1 MNAATRSSTTVDF
14 VDEFVAAAGRFASS
28 VPWSDMRAPVPSCP
42 GWTTYDLVVHLG
54 NVHAWAA
61 TIVETGDA
69 AAEQNDEPRSARSR
83 VVAEWYAGKAGDLYE
98 VLRHADPDA
107 PCWTFATGAGVAG
120 FWPRRQLHETL
131 IHLLD
136 LEQAADRAPTPTSAA
151 VAADGVDEV
160 LTVFVP
166 RMHRRGHPARLE
178 RPLGLTAVDTG
189 EAWTVEPPSSSEAP
203 LVPAQPAGAS
213 RSGSVPPPVV
223 RRLPDGLPH
232 TAEVLAAPAEALHR
246 LLWKRV
252 GPADADVRIEG
263 DVARVEAFLGS
274 RLVP

>member
-1 MNAATRSSTTVDF
+1 MNAATRSSTTVHF
-14 VDEFVAAAGRFASS
+14 VEEFVAAAGRFAAS
-28 VPWSDMRAPVPSCP
+28 VPWADMRAPVPSCP

-69 AAEQNDEPRSARSR
+69 AVEQNDEPRSARSR
-83 VVAEWYAGKAGDLYE
+83 VVGEWYAGKAGDLYE
-98 VLRHADPDA
+98 VLRHADRDM
-107 PCWTFATGAGVAG
+107 PCWTFAGGAGVAG
-120 FWPRRQLHETL
+120 FWLRRQLHETL

-136 LEQAADRAPTPTSAA
+136 LEQAADRSPTPTSAA

-166 RMHRRGHPARLE
+166 RMHRRGVPARLD
-178 RPLGLTAVDTG
+178 RPVGLAAVDTG
-189 EAWTVEPPSSSEAP
+189 DAWTVAPSSSSETAR
-203 LVPAQPAGAS
+203 VPSQQAGGPRGA
-213 RSGSVPPPVV
+213 VPPPVV
-223 RRLPDGLPH
+223 RRLPDGSPDS
-232 TAEVLAAPAEALHR
+232 AERIAAPAETLHR

-252 GPADADVRIEG
+252 DAEDVDLRVEG
-263 DVARVEAFLGS
+263 DGARVAAFLAS